1 VNAKAKNTIDKV
13 RQLQRNL
20 YLSAKKGRRRYH
32 AIYDKIYRE
41 DVLLESWKRVR
52 ANKGASGVDKM
63 SIKDIESY
71 GVEKFLAEI
80 RDKLINNC

>member
-1 VNAKAKNTIDKV
+1 
-13 RQLQRNL
+13 
-20 YLSAKKGRRRYH
+20 
-32 AIYDKIYRE
+32 
-41 DVLLESWKRVR
+41 VR